1 MSDTPSGAGQRKLR
15 SQSWFDDPSK
25 VDMVAFHLE
34 RVLASGYSLGELQS
48 GKPVIGIAQTGSDIT
63 PCNRH
68 HRELAARVRDGIR
81 TAGGVAF
88 EFPIHPIQ
96 ETLKRPTAALDR
108 NLQYLSLVEILH
120 GYPIDGVVLT
130 TGCDKTTPAQLM
142 AAATVDIPANV
153 LSGGP
158 MINGYYNGE
167 RVGAGTLA
175 GNPS

>member
-1 MSDTPSGAGQRKLR
+1 LR
-15 SQSWFDDPSK
+15 SQNWFDDPSK

-108 NLQYLSLVEILH
+108 NLQYLASGRSGDLRS
-120 GYPIDGVVLT
+120 T
-130 TGCDKTTPAQLM
+130 QQN
-142 AAATVDIPANV
+142 AARACRRGLRRAIRRGIRP
-153 LSGGP
+153 G
-158 MINGYYNGE
+158 
-167 RVGAGTLA
+167 
-175 GNPS
+175 

>member
-1 MSDTPSGAGQRKLR
+1 LR
-15 SQSWFDDPSK
+15 SQNWFDDPSK

-88 EFPIHPIQ
+88 EFPFIRSRKHRRFSRAAPRRRHPRD
-96 ETLKRPTAALDR
+96 LRKRSAERRIPTSTEKPCPLRDVSVR
-108 NLQYLSLVEILH
+108 LIL
-120 GYPIDGVVLT
+120 GADAGRDVL
-130 TGCDKTTPAQLM
+130 
-142 AAATVDIPANV
+142 
-153 LSGGP
+153 
-158 MINGYYNGE
+158 
-167 RVGAGTLA
+167 RH
-175 GNPS
+175 